1 VVQGSAVEGRFA
13 VRSKGSTS
21 WTASV
26 VLEVGDR
33 HAEERDPS
41 VPETDMAV
49 NVETVASSRA

>member
-13 VRSKGSTS
+13 VPVEGEYD